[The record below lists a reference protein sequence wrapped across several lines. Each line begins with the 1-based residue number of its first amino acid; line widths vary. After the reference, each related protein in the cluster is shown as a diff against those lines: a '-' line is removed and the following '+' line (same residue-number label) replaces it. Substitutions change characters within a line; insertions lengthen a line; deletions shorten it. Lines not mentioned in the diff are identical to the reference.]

1 MTVLLPARQTTAS
14 AAAYARSIRL
24 TNATM
29 TYGGPPGVVS
39 GVASPFGPTMC
50 STCTPAAAKA
60 GAAAAT
66 DWLSR
71 RAPCDPPVTS
81 SVGRSGSSPKAG
93 TPLGAQCAAR
103 SRVLIIRRIGRPM

>member
-1 MTVLLPARQTTAS
+1 MTVLLPARHRTAS

-24 TNATM
+24 TNGTV
-29 TYGGPPGVVS
+29 TYAGPPGVTS
-39 GVASPFGPTMC
+39 GEASPLGPRMC

-66 DWLSR
+66 DWFSR
-71 RAPCDPPVTS
+71 RAPWEPPVTS
-81 SVGRSGSSPKAG
+81 SVGRSGSRPKNSRAS
-93 TPLGAQCAAR
+93 ARSAAR